1 MLSLYRSDAPL
12 LWRAAGSTVPTPPK
26 LQLCCMAAFVPVS
39 SPSYVRPLN
48 SIMRLLLVCLR
59 GGRSGSTPSVQP
71 GRPSPPAVISSSS
84 SVSASNTH
92 RAAAAASTPSVQPGR
107 PSSSEVSSS
116 SSSVSSSYAH
126 AVAAAVQ
133 HPRRFFDRC
142 TVLLASST
150 AIRTSITEPAH

>member
-1 MLSLYRSDAPL
+1 MLTLYRSDAPL
-12 LWRAAGSTVPTPPK
+12 LWRAAGSTVLTPPK

-59 GGRSGSTPSVQP
+59 GGRSGSTPLVQP

-92 RAAAAASTPSVQPGR
+92 GVAAAAPTPLVQP
-107 PSSSEVSSS
+107 SAASSS

-126 AVAAAVQ
+126 AAAAAVQ